1 MEATSLPITIES
13 LGAAKACDLTIK
25 FDEGYIMM
33 GADSNQKY
41 LALTG
46 DDKDKLVLQK
56 EPFGNWK
63 FYKINQEWTL
73 EYYLQTSY
81 TKLN

>member
-1 MEATSLPITIES
+1 
-13 LGAAKACDLTIK
+13 
-25 FDEGYIMM
+25 MM

-46 DDKDKLVLQK
+46 DDTDKLVLQK

-63 FYKINQEWTL
+63 FYKINQERTL

>member
-1 MEATSLPITIES
+1 
-13 LGAAKACDLTIK
+13 
-25 FDEGYIMM
+25 MM
-33 GADSNQKY
+33 GLPSYQKY

-56 EPFGNWK
+56 EPFGKWT

-73 EYYLQTSY
+73 EYYLQKSY